1 MIYFS
6 LVLLK
11 HDRRRYTMKRTRQ
24 ENEVIKIP
32 SWRDVLAGAAAGTV
46 SKSAMAPVERV
57 KLLMQLQ
64 GSADGIAG
72 QSAWKVAVSVY
83 RNEGISAFWRGNIPN
98 VMRTA
103 GQAALNMALMD
114 YYKEVASSPWVQNA
128 IIEHSTQEDVKRR
141 RQLAVSFISGGLA
154 GGSATTLL
162 YPTEFLR
169 TRLAMD
175 QGRSKGARKYNGM
188 KDVVMTT
195 LRTDG
200 FRGLYQGY
208 GIALWG
214 SVLYRLLFLGGHDA
228 IKGELQ
234 YFKKQKYGDI
244 DYPMTM
250 TERLF
255 LAQSIALT
263 AGTICYPIDSVRRRL
278 MMQAGIPE
286 NDRKYRGSIDC
297 FRVVFKQ
304 EGIRGFFLGIGPNLV
319 RSIGGALMLVAYDLI
334 KINL

>member
-1 MIYFS
+1 
-6 LVLLK
+6 
-11 HDRRRYTMKRTRQ
+11 MKRTRQ
-24 ENEVIKIP
+24 ENQVRRVP
-32 SWRDVLAGAAAGTV
+32 SWRDALAGAAAGTV

-72 QSAWKVAVSVY
+72 QSAWEVAVSIY
-83 RNEGISAFWRGNIPN
+83 RNEGIWAFWRGNIPN

-114 YYKEVASSPWVQNA
+114 YYKELSSSSLVQNA
-128 IIEHSTQEDVKRR
+128 IIEHSTREDVQRR
-141 RQLAVSFISGGLA
+141 RKLAVSFISGGLA

-175 QGRSKGARKYNGM
+175 QGRSTGARKYNGM
-188 KDVVMTT
+188 KDVVVKTVQ
-195 LRTDG
+195 TDG

-234 YFKKQKYGDI
+234 YFKKQKYGDD

-255 LAQSIALT
+255 LAQSVALT

-278 MMQAGIPE
+278 MMQAGLPE
-286 NDRKYRGSIDC
+286 IDRKYRGSIDC
-297 FRVVFKQ
+297 FRVVLKE
-304 EGIRGFFLGIGPNLV
+304 EGINGFYLGIGPNLV

-334 KINL
+334 KGNE

>member
-1 MIYFS
+1 
-6 LVLLK
+6 
-11 HDRRRYTMKRTRQ
+11 MKRSRP
-24 ENEVIKIP
+24 EHEGRRGLN
-32 SWRDVLAGAAAGTV
+32 WRDALAGAAAGTV

-72 QSAWKVAVSVY
+72 QSAWKVAVNVY
-83 RNEGISAFWRGNIPN
+83 QNEGILAFWRGNLPN

-103 GQAALNMALMD
+103 GQAALNMAFMD
-114 YYKEVASSPWVQNA
+114 YYKEVASSPWVQKT
-128 IIEHSTQEDVKRR
+128 IIEHSTQEEVQRR
-141 RQLAVSFISGGLA
+141 RNLAVSFISGGLA

-175 QGRSKGARKYNGM
+175 QGRSKGVRKYNGM
-188 KDVVMTT
+188 RDVVVKT
-195 LRTDG
+195 LKSDG
-200 FRGLYQGY
+200 LWGLYQGY

-214 SVLYRLLFLGGHDA
+214 SVIYRLLFLGGHDA

-234 YFKKQKYGDI
+234 YFKKQKYGEHE
-244 DYPMTM
+244 YPMTM

-255 LAQSIALT
+255 LAQSVALA

-278 MMQAGIPE
+278 MMQAGVPE
-286 NDRKYRGSIDC
+286 KNRKYRGTIDC
-297 FRVVFKQ
+297 FLVVFKQ
-304 EGIRGFFLGIGPNLV
+304 EGIGGFYLGIGPNLV

-334 KINL
+334 KDNL